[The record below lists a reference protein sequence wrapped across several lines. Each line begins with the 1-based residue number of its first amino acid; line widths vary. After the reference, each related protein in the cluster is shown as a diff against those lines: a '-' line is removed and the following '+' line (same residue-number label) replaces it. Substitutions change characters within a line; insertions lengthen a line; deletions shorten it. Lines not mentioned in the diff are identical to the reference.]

1 MSIYFGQ
8 GPDAEVTPKS
18 LYVLTAT
25 LIKHGLLTLDEI
37 YPHVCIIACIISET
51 YWCS

>member
-37 YPHVCIIACIISET
+37 YPHVCNCMYHIRDLLV
-51 YWCS
+51 